1 MIQMDSDLDQVLQN
15 LKRRRNVYKA
25 CQNTFRCSL
34 YLFSLPFSEKCL
46 NALGRF
52 HERKWHSRI
61 PMTRHQTFAN
71 MDIPEIIQII
81 MLIRFK
87 ISIMKYRY
95 TCIDLARAK

>member
-1 MIQMDSDLDQVLQN
+1 MIQMDLDLDQALQN
-15 LKRRRNVYKA
+15 LKRRRNVYKV

-34 YLFSLPFSEKCL
+34 YVFSLPFSKRCL

-61 PMTRHQTFAN
+61 PMTHHQTSAN
-71 MDIPEIIQII
+71 MDIPEIIQIT
-81 MLIRFK
+81 MLKRFK
-87 ISIMKYRY
+87 ISIMKYKY